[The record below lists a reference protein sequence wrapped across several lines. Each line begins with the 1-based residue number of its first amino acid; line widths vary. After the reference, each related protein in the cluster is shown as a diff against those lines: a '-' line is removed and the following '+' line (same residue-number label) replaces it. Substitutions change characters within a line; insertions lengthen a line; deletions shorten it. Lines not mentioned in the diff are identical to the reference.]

1 MDEVFKLLRH
11 GESWQALK
19 HQGNDA
25 TLIGWFPKACL
36 LRTVTS
42 SNFIF
47 LNRHR
52 MQKNGLS
59 SLKLRH
65 VSRKEMVICLLGK
78 RWKYILRGN
87 DTYSNVY
94 VFYYMIQNNEQMPR
108 STVHI
113 RESIYCHI
121 LSLKIKDLRRAPA
134 PAPRP
139 QPVQENLRSLAANGC
154 YRLLGEPTSSLKPA

>member
-1 MDEVFKLLRH
+1 MDEVFKLLLH

-19 HQGNDA
+19 HQGNDV
-25 TLIGWFPKACL
+25 TMIGWFQKACL

-94 VFYYMIQNNEQMPR
+94 AFYYMIQNNEQMPR

-113 RESIYCHI
+113 RESAGHPHRIPGR
-121 LSLKIKDLRRAPA
+121 SQFRKIWDPWPQTGAIGSWENFPRKEKLWKDL
-134 PAPRP
+134 
-139 QPVQENLRSLAANGC
+139 
-154 YRLLGEPTSSLKPA
+154 KH